1 MHGDIKPQNVLIFQE
16 KSRKY
21 CAKVIDFGN
30 SAQYLDDG
38 HKIEHFGSEAWAAP
52 EYEQGARR
60 NQSEGIEADLFS
72 LGLLYFWLF
81 FERYMVG
88 MDPKPSDLQKMEC
101 TPIENA
107 EKWLEKMKGNIQKC
121 AEAFLEAESLPT
133 EQKRLLG
140 YIFDSSLSQVPEN
153 RKTEHFENFLRMQDP
168 QW

>member
-1 MHGDIKPQNVLIFQE
+1 MHGDIKPQNVLIFRE
-16 KSRKY
+16 KSGEY

-52 EYEQGARR
+52 EYKSGARR

-81 FERYMVG
+81 FERYMLEKA
-88 MDPKPSDLQKMEC
+88 PLPSCLQKIG
-101 TPIENA
+101 PNPVKHA
-107 EKWLEKMKGNIQKC
+107 EEWLEKMKDEIQDC
-121 AEAFLEAESLPT
+121 AEEFLEAESLRT
-133 EQKRLLG
+133 EQKRILG
-140 YIFDSSLSQVPEN
+140 DIFRSSLSQKPED
-153 RKTEHFENFLRMQDP
+153 RRMEPFEKFLRMQDV